1 MPLETDM
8 VLYKSSG
15 DGPFGSV
22 LVPRN
27 AAWLG
32 AKLNEAATVWSLLAD
47 DNDHLVCPFENTQL
61 VYIGLEKILVGT
73 PPQTNIT
80 REQGGTTDADHPNT
94 GLVLPDF
101 ATMPASSKILDITVG
116 AEGNGKSVT
125 AIRCVGMP
133 GPGDFIIEINGAVV
147 ATPISSLDHQE
158 VFWPWTGSELTT
170 GNTIEIWV
178 MNFYPECLFR
188 AEVIR

>member
-1 MPLETDM
+1 MALEDTM

-32 AKLNEAATVWSLLAD
+32 AKLDEAATTWSLLAD
-47 DNDHLVCPFENTQL
+47 DNDHLDCPFSASQL
-61 VYIGLEKILVGT
+61 VWVGIEKILCGT

-80 REQGGTTDADHPNT
+80 REQGGTADADHPNT
-94 GLVLPDF
+94 GLVLPDY
-101 ATMPASSKILDITVG
+101 ATIPASSKILDITVG

-133 GPGDFIIEINGAVV
+133 GPGDFIIDINGTVV

-158 VFWPWTGSELTT
+158 VFWPWSGSELVT
-170 GNTIEIWV
+170 GNTIKIYV
-178 MNFYPECLFR
+178 MNFYPESLFR